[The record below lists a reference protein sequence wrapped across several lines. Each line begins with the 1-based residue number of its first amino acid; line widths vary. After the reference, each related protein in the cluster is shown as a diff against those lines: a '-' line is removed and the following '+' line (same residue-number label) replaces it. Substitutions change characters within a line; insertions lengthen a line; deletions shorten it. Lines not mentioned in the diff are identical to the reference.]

1 MEIALFLVLGFVA
14 YMYDSAERTRTA
26 LHRTFSALLAATL
39 VHLVF
44 DALTLYT
51 VNHLDSVPKWLN
63 DGLHRL
69 FVGTMVLVVY
79 LFYQYIAILV
89 EEESGK
95 PRRFDLAARVYLAVA
110 EAGVLVL
117 PVHYAVTPLGN
128 YSDGI
133 HADVCYVSVG
143 VYLLLCAAQLAMEGG
158 RSMKL
163 LRVLL
168 VDDEIMIREGFKRLF
183 DWQALSQM
191 EELKPDI
198 VVMDINI
205 PLMNG
210 LKVISLWRMR
220 SETTAFVIVSG
231 YDDFSYCREAL
242 KLPSTDYLLKPV
254 DYEEEFGACIDH
266 LRIALF
272 EKGTARADTIGEG
285 EKTIWSL
292 TRYLQEHLSEEI
304 SLNLLADVFHLN
316 PQYIGQLFKN
326 EIGVNF
332 LSYLTNIR
340 MERAKKLLV
349 STDLPV
355 SEVAQRSGY
364 ADSACLQ
371 RPSKRLRA

>member
-1 MEIALFLVLGFVA
+1 MLRMEIALVLVLGFVA

-69 FVGTMVLVVY
+69 
-79 LFYQYIAILV
+79 
-89 EEESGK
+89 
-95 PRRFDLAARVYLAVA
+95 YLAIA

-168 VDDEIMIREGFKRLF
+168 VDDEINIREGFKRLF
-183 DWQALSQM
+183 DWQAHGCEVVGEAADGVQALSQM
-191 EELKPDI
+191 E
-198 VVMDINI
+198 
-205 PLMNG
+205 
-210 LKVISLWRMR
+210 
-220 SETTAFVIVSG
+220 
-231 YDDFSYCREAL
+231 
-242 KLPSTDYLLKPV
+242 
-254 DYEEEFGACIDH
+254 
-266 LRIALF
+266 
-272 EKGTARADTIGEG
+272 
-285 EKTIWSL
+285 
-292 TRYLQEHLSEEI
+292 
-304 SLNLLADVFHLN
+304 
-316 PQYIGQLFKN
+316 
-326 EIGVNF
+326 
-332 LSYLTNIR
+332 
-340 MERAKKLLV
+340 
-349 STDLPV
+349 
-355 SEVAQRSGY
+355 
-364 ADSACLQ
+364 
-371 RPSKRLRA
+371 

>member
-1 MEIALFLVLGFVA
+1 
-14 YMYDSAERTRTA
+14 
-26 LHRTFSALLAATL
+26 
-39 VHLVF
+39 
-44 DALTLYT
+44 
-51 VNHLDSVPKWLN
+51 
-63 DGLHRL
+63 
-69 FVGTMVLVVY
+69 
-79 LFYQYIAILV
+79 
-89 EEESGK
+89 
-95 PRRFDLAARVYLAVA
+95 
-110 EAGVLVL
+110 
-117 PVHYAVTPLGN
+117 
-128 YSDGI
+128 
-133 HADVCYVSVG
+133 
-143 VYLLLCAAQLAMEGG
+143 
-158 RSMKL
+158 
-163 LRVLL
+163 
-168 VDDEIMIREGFKRLF
+168 
-183 DWQALSQM
+183 
-191 EELKPDI
+191 
-198 VVMDINI
+198 MDINI

-231 YDDFSYCREAL
+231 YDDFAYCREAL
-242 KLPSTDYLLKPV
+242 KLQITDYLLKPV
-254 DYEEEFGACIDH
+254 DYEEFGACIDH

-272 EKGTARADTIGEG
+272 EKGAARADASGEG

-364 ADSACLQ
+364 ADYRVFTKTFKKAGGVT
-371 RPSKRLRA
+371 PSQYRQDF

>member
-1 MEIALFLVLGFVA
+1 MLRMEIALFLVLGFVA

-95 PRRFDLAARVYLAVA
+95 PRKLDLAARVYLAIA

-183 DWQALSQM
+183 DWPAHGCEVVGETADGVQALSQM

-210 LKVISLWRMR
+210 LKAISL
-220 SETTAFVIVSG
+220 
-231 YDDFSYCREAL
+231 
-242 KLPSTDYLLKPV
+242 
-254 DYEEEFGACIDH
+254 
-266 LRIALF
+266 
-272 EKGTARADTIGEG
+272 
-285 EKTIWSL
+285 
-292 TRYLQEHLSEEI
+292 
-304 SLNLLADVFHLN
+304 
-316 PQYIGQLFKN
+316 
-326 EIGVNF
+326 
-332 LSYLTNIR
+332 
-340 MERAKKLLV
+340 
-349 STDLPV
+349 
-355 SEVAQRSGY
+355 
-364 ADSACLQ
+364 
-371 RPSKRLRA
+371 

>member
-1 MEIALFLVLGFVA
+1 
-14 YMYDSAERTRTA
+14 
-26 LHRTFSALLAATL
+26 
-39 VHLVF
+39 
-44 DALTLYT
+44 
-51 VNHLDSVPKWLN
+51 
-63 DGLHRL
+63 
-69 FVGTMVLVVY
+69 
-79 LFYQYIAILV
+79 
-89 EEESGK
+89 
-95 PRRFDLAARVYLAVA
+95 
-110 EAGVLVL
+110 
-117 PVHYAVTPLGN
+117 
-128 YSDGI
+128 
-133 HADVCYVSVG
+133 
-143 VYLLLCAAQLAMEGG
+143 
-158 RSMKL
+158 MKL

-183 DWQALSQM
+183 DWQAHGCEVVGEAADGVQALSQM

-210 LKVISLWRMR
+210 LKAISLWRMR
-220 SETTAFVIVSG
+220 NETTAFVIVSG

-242 KLPSTDYLLKPV
+242 KLQITDYLLKPV
-254 DYEEEFGACIDH
+254 D
-266 LRIALF
+266 
-272 EKGTARADTIGEG
+272 
-285 EKTIWSL
+285 L

-326 EIGVNF
+326 EIGVYF

-364 ADSACLQ
+364 ADYRVFTKTFKKAEGVT
-371 RPSKRLRA
+371 PSQYRQDF